1 MIASISRLP
10 VSEVQLAL
18 WLGKLVEYTAY
29 ALLISADSS
38 AASVLAEPVAGP
50 AQTPLSLIPDKSN
63 FCNSFSNI

>member
-38 AASVLAEPVAGP
+38 AASVSAEPVAGSV
-50 AQTPLSLIPDKSN
+50 QTPIFLMSDKSN
-63 FCNSFSNI
+63 FCNNFSNI